1 MCFTASLYA
10 SSERPSVPS
19 GTTQLSDQLMRI
31 EGAAIRVCAFSEKS
45 PASSNTAG
53 YLTIKNDS
61 DKPIELVGVQFAQRV
76 ESFSKT
82 IELHTHVMEGHN
94 AKMMPVKSFV
104 IPAKGEL
111 KLQPGKDHI
120 MFINVTKPLKIGDTF
135 LLTLTFKKGDQ
146 TFTKDAYFAIKSNE
160 DLAKKQCG
168 CCKKKK
174 AA

>member
-1 MCFTASLYA
+1 
-10 SSERPSVPS
+10 
-19 GTTQLSDQLMRI
+19 MRI

-61 DKPIELVGVQFAQRV
+61 DNSIELVGVRFAPRV

-94 AKMMPVKSFV
+94 AKMIPVKSFV

-120 MFINVTKPLKIGDTF
+120 MFMNMTKPVKIGDSC
-135 LLTLTFKKGDQ
+135 LLTLTFKQGNQ
-146 TFTKDAYFAIKSNE
+146 TFTKDAYFTVKSNE
-160 DLAKKQCG
+160 DLAKKKCG
-168 CCKKKK
+168 CCKNKK